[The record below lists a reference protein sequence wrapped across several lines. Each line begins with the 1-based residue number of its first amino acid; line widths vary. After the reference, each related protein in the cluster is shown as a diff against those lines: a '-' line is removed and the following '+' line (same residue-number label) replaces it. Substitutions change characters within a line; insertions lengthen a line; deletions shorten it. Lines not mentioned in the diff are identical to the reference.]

1 MRVTCTRP
9 GGIRSRSFTAAGMS
23 PSASSES
30 IFSAMV
36 LPTPARSV
44 ALPCAASSATDLP
57 ESRMAFA
64 ALR

>member
-1 MRVTCTRP
+1 M
-9 GGIRSRSFTAAGMS
+9 RSRSFTAAGMS
-23 PSASSES
+23 PSASSAS

-44 ALPCAASSATDLP
+44 ALPCPASSATDLP